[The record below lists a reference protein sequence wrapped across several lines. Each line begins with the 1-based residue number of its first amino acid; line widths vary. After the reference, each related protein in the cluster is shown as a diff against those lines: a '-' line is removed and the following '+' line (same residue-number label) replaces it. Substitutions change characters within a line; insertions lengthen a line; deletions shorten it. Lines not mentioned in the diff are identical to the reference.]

1 MLALSFIHIPD
12 AKVGSDKNTKP
23 SVAEMLRRL
32 DLPGFFTFS
41 PAVIMLLLA
50 LEWGGSTYPWSSS
63 VIIGQFC
70 GSAAMFCTFL
80 AWEYSRGEEAMLPLS
95 LFRNLVVCCAAL
107 TSAMAQGGFML
118 IFYYLP
124 TWFQVVKNLSPT
136 ASGVHILPSVGSM
149 GIGVFIAGFLGT
161 TRIELLVPY

>member
-1 MLALSFIHIPD
+1 VLALSFVHIPD
-12 AKVGSDKNTKP
+12 AKTGSDKNTKP

-50 LEWGGSTYPWSSS
+50 LEWGGSTYPWISS

-70 GSAAMFCTFL
+70 GAAAMFCIFL
-80 AWEYSRGEEAMLPLS
+80 AWEYSRGEAAMLPLS
-95 LFRNLVVCCAAL
+95 LFGNRVVCCATLA
-107 TSAMAQGGFML
+107 SAMAQGGFFL
-118 IFYYLP
+118 VFYYLP
-124 TWFQVVKNLSPT
+124 TWFQVVKNLSPA

-149 GIGVFIAGFLGT
+149 GIGAFIAGVLGAA
-161 TRIELLVPY
+161 RIELLVPY